1 MTDLDRSIR
10 RVRTALLL
18 FGVPCAAALT
28 GLAFHTEVSP
38 LLDIPPEMLRV
49 IAAPTGFL
57 SLVSVMVGWRALRR
71 TLRTQDEKLRGCI
84 AELSLK
90 RQELS
95 AARAQHE
102 LEMKLKTQ
110 ELEMRDDRIR
120 IIELER
126 ALAQDRSDSENTGPT
141 SASNRPSSSEHREP
155 PISLNRPRKILR
167 DATPATNND

>member
-1 MTDLDRSIR
+1 
-10 RVRTALLL
+10 
-18 FGVPCAAALT
+18 
-28 GLAFHTEVSP
+28 
-38 LLDIPPEMLRV
+38 
-49 IAAPTGFL
+49 
-57 SLVSVMVGWRALRR
+57 MVGWRALRR

-90 RQELS
+90 RQELG

-141 SASNRPSSSEHREP
+141 STSNRPSPSEHREP
-155 PISLNRPRKILR
+155 PMSLNRPRKILR